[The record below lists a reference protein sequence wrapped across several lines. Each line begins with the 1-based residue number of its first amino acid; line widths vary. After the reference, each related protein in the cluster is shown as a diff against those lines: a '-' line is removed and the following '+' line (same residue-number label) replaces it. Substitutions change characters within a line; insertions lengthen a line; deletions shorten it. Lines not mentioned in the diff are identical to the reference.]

1 MKIIGLVRAKKL
13 RNNSF
18 FLYIRMSLVAL
29 LTGPNT
35 PVYYSLFF
43 LYMLGW
49 VLYLGPKTPVLY
61 WVKKRD
67 VSLITFS
74 MTRLIWFDRGS
85 WYWSKLLA
93 YLSDYDS
100 LFWLTANASEVLLWI
115 LCEGTRFP
123 PDKKW
128 ILGVWAFGVGIYN
141 PSPQL
146 RNGLCKQF
154 DIYIVSLLNCY
165 RFKSNMVNIEG
176 GRVLL
181 G

>member
-1 MKIIGLVRAKKL
+1 
-13 RNNSF
+13 
-18 FLYIRMSLVAL
+18 
-29 LTGPNT
+29 
-35 PVYYSLFF
+35 
-43 LYMLGW
+43 
-49 VLYLGPKTPVLY
+49 
-61 WVKKRD
+61 
-67 VSLITFS
+67 

-115 LCEGTRFP
+115 LCGGTRFP

-128 ILGVWAFGVGIYN
+128 ILGVWACGIGIYN

-165 RFKSNMVNIEG
+165 RFKSNMVNIERG
-176 GRVLL
+176 GSSWLRWEDVGVKWTCSDLDIFFYPSKNNKGL
-181 G
+181 P

>member
-1 MKIIGLVRAKKL
+1 
-13 RNNSF
+13 
-18 FLYIRMSLVAL
+18 
-29 LTGPNT
+29 
-35 PVYYSLFF
+35 
-43 LYMLGW
+43 
-49 VLYLGPKTPVLY
+49 
-61 WVKKRD
+61 
-67 VSLITFS
+67 

-123 PDKKW
+123 HDKKW

-165 RFKSNMVNIEG
+165 RFKSNMVNIEWG
-176 GRVLL
+176 GSSWLRWEDVGVKWTCSDLDIFFYPSKNNKGL
-181 G
+181 P

>member
-1 MKIIGLVRAKKL
+1 
-13 RNNSF
+13 
-18 FLYIRMSLVAL
+18 
-29 LTGPNT
+29 
-35 PVYYSLFF
+35 
-43 LYMLGW
+43 
-49 VLYLGPKTPVLY
+49 
-61 WVKKRD
+61 
-67 VSLITFS
+67 

-115 LCEGTRFP
+115 LCGGTRFP

-165 RFKSNMVNIEG
+165 RFKSNMVTIEWG
-176 GRVLL
+176 SSSWLRWEDVGVKWTCSDLDIFFYPSKNNKGL
-181 G
+181 P

>member
-1 MKIIGLVRAKKL
+1 
-13 RNNSF
+13 
-18 FLYIRMSLVAL
+18 
-29 LTGPNT
+29 
-35 PVYYSLFF
+35 
-43 LYMLGW
+43 
-49 VLYLGPKTPVLY
+49 
-61 WVKKRD
+61 
-67 VSLITFS
+67 

-115 LCEGTRFP
+115 LCGGTRFP

-165 RFKSNMVNIEG
+165 RFKSNMVNIEWG
-176 GRVLL
+176 SSSWLRWEDVGVKWTSSDL
-181 G
+181 GIFFYPSKNNKGLP

>member
-1 MKIIGLVRAKKL
+1 
-13 RNNSF
+13 
-18 FLYIRMSLVAL
+18 
-29 LTGPNT
+29 
-35 PVYYSLFF
+35 
-43 LYMLGW
+43 
-49 VLYLGPKTPVLY
+49 
-61 WVKKRD
+61 
-67 VSLITFS
+67 

-115 LCEGTRFP
+115 LCGGTRFP

-165 RFKSNMVNIEG
+165 RFKSNMVNIEWG
-176 GRVLL
+176 SSSWLRWEDVGVKWTCSDL
-181 G
+181 GIFFYPSKNNKGLP